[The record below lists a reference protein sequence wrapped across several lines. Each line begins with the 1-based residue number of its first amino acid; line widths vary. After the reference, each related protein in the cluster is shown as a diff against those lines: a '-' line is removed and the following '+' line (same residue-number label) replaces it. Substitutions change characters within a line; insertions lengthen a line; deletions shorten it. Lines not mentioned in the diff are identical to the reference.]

1 MRPFVIITVQTENN
15 EFNYDI
21 EAPTDIQVS
30 QLKEDIFET
39 LCNYNPKQKTIESPS
54 KLYCRRLKR
63 NLNDNE
69 TFGNAGI
76 WTGDIIVLR

>member
-21 EAPTDIQVS
+21 EAPTDLQVS

-76 WTGDIIVLR
+76 WSGDIIVLR

>member
-69 TFGNAGI
+69 TFGNAVI
-76 WTGDIIVLR
+76 WSGDIIVLR